1 MIEFDRVS
9 LDYGGKRVLSDFS
22 YRFEDNRAYAVLGA
36 SGGGK
41 TTLLRLAAGLLAPTS
56 GRVLRSPAQVSVC
69 FQEDRLLPWRTAREN
84 VALAFPHAAQR
95 DGSALREADKWLARV
110 GLAGEEHAL
119 PASLSGGMKRR
130 VALARALA
138 FDAPA
143 LLLDEPFRAL
153 DEEAHA
159 ELLHLVRACAQGK
172 LLLLVTHDERDAKGM
187 ETIRL

>member
-9 LDYGGKRVLSDFS
+9 LQYGDKRVLSDFS
-22 YRFEDNRAYAVLGA
+22 FRFEDRRAYAVLGP
-36 SGGGK
+36 SGCGK
-41 TTLLRLAAGLLAPTS
+41 TTLLRLAAGLQSPTG
-56 GRVLRSPAQVSVC
+56 GRVLRDPPQAAIC
-69 FQEDRLLPWRTAREN
+69 FQEDRLLPWRSAREN
-84 VALAFPHAAQR
+84 VALAFPRAAQK

-110 GLAGEEHAL
+110 GLAGEERAL

-153 DEEAHA
+153 DEDAHG
-159 ELLHLVRACAQGK
+159 ELLRLINACAQGK
-172 LLLLVTHDERDAKGM
+172 LLMLVTHDERDAEGM
-187 ETIRL
+187 QTLRL